1 MPGMMRNLARAPRAT
16 SVTGLQI
23 RDLYLDAPKSSRRLL
38 DIDKLDIP
46 AGAFV
51 AVIGA
56 SGAGKS
62 SLLFVL
68 AGLTPPSTGRVSWN
82 DTDLATLSGGARA
95 SFRRRHCG
103 VVFQDA
109 LLVDELSALSN
120 AAMPADWMPR
130 DTRTHIEARC
140 RERLTWLGIDPDDNK
155 PVTNCSGGERQRIAM
170 ARALACNPP
179 LLFADEPTASLDRQ
193 AADRLIG
200 ILRDLGET
208 LSTADGAEPVARTR
222 IVVSHD
228 RALIDAADV
237 VVELVDGRIA
247 DASGA

>member
-1 MPGMMRNLARAPRAT
+1 MKAKSSGPAPT
-16 SVTGLQI
+16 PDVSSMTGLQI
-23 RDLYLDAPKSSRRLL
+23 RDLCLNAPKSSRRLL
-38 DIDKLDIP
+38 DIDVLDIP

-51 AVIGA
+51 AVTGA

-68 AGLTPPSTGRVSWN
+68 AGLTAASAGLVRWN

-95 SFRRRHCG
+95 AFRRRYCG

-109 LLVDELSALSN
+109 LLVDEMSALSN

-130 DTRTHIEARC
+130 ATRARIEARC
-140 RERLTWLGIDPDDNK
+140 RERLIWLGIDPQDTK
-155 PVTNCSGGERQRIAM
+155 PVSSCSGGERQRIAM
-170 ARALACNPP
+170 ARALACDPP

-200 ILRDLGET
+200 IVRDLGESLPT
-208 LSTADGAEPVARTR
+208 PDGSEHLARTR

-237 VVELVDGRIA
+237 VVELADGRIA
-247 DASGA
+247 DASGV